1 MSQELAVDISKQVID
16 SGYLEFFE
24 LEIGQGTNNI
34 LYFHAGKNELLQDI
48 TWASNTYVAL
58 PLVMQGIEHKYDGPS
73 SRPSLTIANVES
85 ILKSS
90 SAFKTQMTDGTWGA
104 TYDDGTEIND
114 TDFVFDDLIG
124 AKLTRRRTLEK
135 YLTSNPIIEFK
146 KDIYIIDRIEER
158 TNAIV
163 SFELASAFDLESVR
177 IPGRIVVGKY
187 CPWKY
192 QGASTEIADLADR
205 RGACVWKK
213 TNQIPHSTGTAASVY
228 ATENDEPLLLQS
240 AVEGSTGFATITNH
254 ASPGTREVDV
264 FVKLT
269 FPVGHAEEDYPR
281 YFRSRVASN
290 SSPIL
295 VSNSVDTSKWQEVR
309 VYTTYSSDSDSK
321 EYILFSDDVRRN
333 SYVLHDNTIWRAV
346 IANTNSSD
354 KTPAT
359 SSKYWQRA
367 DICGKLLG
375 SCKMRY
381 QAMGINNSNGFN
393 FIPSINLDT
402 NKTLPF
408 GGFPGSKKFR

>member
-1 MSQELAVDISKQVID
+1 MSQELAVDISRQTID

-24 LEIGQGTNNI
+24 LEVGTGSNNV
-34 LYFHAGKNELLQDI
+34 LYFHAGKNEQLQDI
-48 TWASNTYVAL
+48 TWDSNTYVAL
-58 PLVMQGIEHKYDGPS
+58 PLMMQGIEYKYDGPS
-73 SRPSLTIANVES
+73 ARPSLTIANVES
-85 ILKSS
+85 IFKSS
-90 SAFKTQMTDGTWGA
+90 SIFKTQMADGTWGA
-104 TYDDGTEIND
+104 KYDDGTDITD
-114 TDFVFDDLIG
+114 TDFVLDDLVG
-124 AKLTRRRTLEK
+124 SKLTRRKTLEK
-135 YLTSNPIIEFK
+135 YLTSSPVVEFR
-146 KDIYIIDRIEER
+146 KDVYIIDRIEER
-158 TNAIV
+158 TNAYV
-163 SFELASAFDLESVR
+163 SFELASAFDLETVR
-177 IPGRIVVGKY
+177 IPGRVVVGKY

-192 QGASTEIADLADR
+192 QGASTEITNLADR

-240 AVEGSTGFATITNH
+240 AVEGSTGFATITNP

-269 FPVGHAEEDYPR
+269 FAGGHAEEDYPR

-309 VYTTYSSDSDSK
+309 VYTVYSSDASNTN
-321 EYILFSDDVRRN
+321 YLIFSGDVRRN
-333 SYVLHDNTIWRAV
+333 SYASDGTTVWRVLIQNTK
-346 IANTNSSD
+346 SD
-354 KTPAT
+354 SKSPEVG
-359 SSKYWQRA
+359 SKYWQRA

-402 NKTLPF
+402 SKTLPF
-408 GGFPGSKKFR
+408 GAFPGSKKFR